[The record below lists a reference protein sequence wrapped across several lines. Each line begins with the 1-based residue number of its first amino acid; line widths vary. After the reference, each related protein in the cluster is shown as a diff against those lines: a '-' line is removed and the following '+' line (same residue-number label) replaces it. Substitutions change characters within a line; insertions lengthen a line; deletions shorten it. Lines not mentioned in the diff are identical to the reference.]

1 MNKKNWYKGIS
12 ATAITLAMAGAAFSI
27 PAFAG
32 DVTDS
37 DTTEKTPTT
46 GTLSNEKVSE
56 NVLTET
62 VLSPENVD
70 VNWGTPEPSEENNS
84 MITEG
89 TVVDTESTD
98 TEPIGEVTK
107 EETTTETTQPPVYN
121 PDEAETVVTDT
132 VNPDGSITETT
143 TTTTPGSQTTK
154 TTVSGTITTTT
165 GGIVTTPALTDEEKT
180 EVNTEITTGVESSIS
195 DGTFDWQNME
205 TGRETVIGDYNVIKN
220 SDNSFTFTKVDS
232 QDGSLSDED
241 INKLFGAGYSRD
253 ENDNL
258 VDKDGHVITIS
269 GNEVTVTTETK
280 VDVTI
285 TDKTE
290 NYSPDIDT
298 GLIVSGGEDE
308 TDVENIFSN
317 LVQDANGSYT
327 YNGAAATVTKV
338 DGNITS
344 IVVGDTTYTFT
355 YTSNSSS
362 PITVTDP
369 EEIAKLL
376 GDGYEYENGKIY
388 KVTSNGLPEEIPPDK
403 ITTALEKENV
413 TVSVTIT
420 EKENETIKT
429 APDDFT
435 YEIGS
440 NSKFDLV
447 SDVYEEIY
455 KQVTGYEYTGTGNP
469 STTTDKNGNKVDFT
483 YSEDG
488 YTVTLTTTITGQKI
502 SSMNAS
508 KLAAMLGTGYTVQ
521 DGKIYK
527 DGNLV
532 EVTAGND
539 QSIQLKTQITINKEQ
554 EDIVIT
560 PDPPEQSGGSDKG
573 NENLYDWDTDHSL
586 NFYIRLDGKSV
597 DDNNPKDQ
605 PASEYTGSVGTG
617 SLGTLKGTGE
627 TLPTENTDSWIY
639 QGTVDPPDA
648 GGNVETT
655 SDEVLRSYFDFDS
668 TNDKGSENYAIK
680 GAPSDE
686 EVFQQIFASNQSV
699 YYSYTDKDGK
709 VHQKLLDKNTYEQN
723 KDNFTVYWYVLK
735 YDDTDGFHIDGC
747 IISKEDPTIVQTKY
761 VYTFGQTTE
770 TTTGSVTA
778 VVTSETTKQAT
789 ADRVT
794 GEIQY
799 SIPRMPEFTFSNH
812 TVTTTAAVDLDYT
825 YQYETVTELES
836 VVTKTETI
844 VPTVDPEIPVD
855 TPVIEDD
862 DTPLVETPD
871 EEVIVDEEV
880 IEDEETP
887 LTDAP
892 VEEVIED
899 EETPLVEAAAEE
911 TIEDEVTPLAA
922 APQTGVTGSA
932 GAAALPF
939 MAAGAAI
946 LALFRRRRHND

>member
-1 MNKKNWYKGIS
+1 MAKKMNRKNWYKGIS

-98 TEPIGEVTK
+98 AEPIGDVTK

-143 TTTTPGSQTTK
+143 TTTTPGSQTTEV
-154 TTVSGTITTTT
+154 TVDGSITGEIETSPDLSEEDKNDINNEI
-165 GGIVTTPALTDEEKT
+165 GDEIKQEISEGKLDWNNMPEKVGDYT
-180 EVNTEITTGVESSIS
+180 VVKNE
-195 DGTFDWQNME
+195 DGT
-205 TGRETVIGDYNVIKN
+205 
-220 SDNSFTFTKVDS
+220 FTFTKTDS
-232 QDGSLSDED
+232 EEGALSDAD
-241 INKLFGAGYSRD
+241 IDKLFGEGYTRD
-253 ENDNL
+253 ENGNL

-269 GNEVTVTTETK
+269 GNTVTVTTETT

-290 NYSPDIDT
+290 TGSETVDT
-298 GLIVSGGEDE
+298 DLTVSGGTDK
-308 TDVENIFSN
+308 TDVENIFNS
-317 LVQDANGSYT
+317 LVENADGSYT
-327 YNGAAATVTKV
+327 YNSKPATVTKV

-355 YTSNSSS
+355 YTSKGSSS
-362 PITVTDP
+362 VTDP
-369 EEIAKLL
+369 NEIAKLL
-376 GDGYEYENGKIY
+376 GDGYTCQEGTIY
-388 KVTSNGLPEEIPPDK
+388 KINSDGSKSEITLDEAN
-403 ITTALEKENV
+403 TVLNKESV

-420 EKENETIKT
+420 EKENETITT

-455 KQVTGYEYTGTGNP
+455 KQVTGHEYTGTGNP
-469 STTTDKNGNKVDFT
+469 STTTDKNGNEVAFS

-488 YTVTLTTTITGQKI
+488 YTVTLTTTITGEKI
-502 SSMNAS
+502 SSMDANQ
-508 KLAAMLGTGYTVQ
+508 LAAMLGTGYTVQ

-539 QSIQLKTQITINKEQ
+539 QSIQLKTQITINKKQ

-573 NENLYDWDTDHSL
+573 NENLYDWNTDHSL

-605 PASEYTGSVGTG
+605 PKSEYTGSVGTG

-639 QGTVDPPDA
+639 QGTVDQPDA
-648 GGNVETT
+648 EGNVEKTA
-655 SDEVLRSYFDFDS
+655 DEVLRSYFDFDS

-789 ADRVT
+789 ADRIT

-844 VPTVDPEIPVD
+844 APTVDPEIPVD

-880 IEDEETP
+880 IEDEDTP

-892 VEEVIED
+892 AEEVIED